1 MKNLLTTLMLYFG
14 YTLITML
21 LTFKIMI
28 DLDIRNDTMSAIVG
42 GSIFVILHLGVRK
55 LAATLVNME
64 N

>member
-42 GSIFVILHLGVRK
+42 GSIFVILHLGIK
-55 LAATLVNME
+55 ELAATLVNMDK
-64 N
+64 